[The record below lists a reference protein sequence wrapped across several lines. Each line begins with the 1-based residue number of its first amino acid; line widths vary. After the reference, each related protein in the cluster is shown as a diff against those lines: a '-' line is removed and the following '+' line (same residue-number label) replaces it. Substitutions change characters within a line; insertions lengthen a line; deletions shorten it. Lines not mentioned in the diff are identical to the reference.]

1 MKTSKSK
8 LMHISYSNRRKE
20 AIGEEAKANQG
31 EFTKLYKHF
40 GEKHN
45 NKDVRLQ
52 MQAEISKE
60 LTSQLGP
67 TMQLNINPSYQITQR
82 MDVTNFRETFKGE
95 KGEETDKVY
104 FRKKDEL
111 SNYAE
116 AWLKSKVLMTKK

>member
-1 MKTSKSK
+1 
-8 LMHISYSNRRKE
+8 
-20 AIGEEAKANQG
+20 
-31 EFTKLYKHF
+31 
-40 GEKHN
+40 
-45 NKDVRLQ
+45 
-52 MQAEISKE
+52 
-60 LTSQLGP
+60 
-67 TMQLNINPSYQITQR
+67 